1 MHLVISFPTES
12 AKPTKGD
19 GINVPSAHISFGTL
33 ETPWLRG
40 SSFFQE
46 ALCPIHGRQEITGTC
61 PYLGVMAAPLEFPIV
76 ITDIGSALA
85 NPPESLPGWEAIW
98 MKGTHG
104 GAHGK
109 VAYARHGLTAEQLA
123 EFLSE
128 HLSSDLS
135 CVKLEDGA
143 VVVWASQLGL
153 WIGRQGRWAKSYQRL
168 GIKVDFKELKEC
180 SRDFL
185 SCRSEELR
193 DLVEKEAVVAKDVMR
208 DNTSSHNSTFLYGL
222 DPRGSAW
229 KEVQRS

>member
-1 MHLVISFPTES
+1 
-12 AKPTKGD
+12 
-19 GINVPSAHISFGTL
+19 
-33 ETPWLRG
+33 LRG
-40 SSFFQE
+40 GKGF
-46 ALCPIHGRQEITGTC
+46 AKTHCPVHDREEMIATC
-61 PYLGVMAAPLEFPIV
+61 PYLAVMEAPSEFPIV

-123 EFLSE
+123 EFLNE

-135 CVKLEDGA
+135 CVMLEENA

-168 GIKVDFKELKEC
+168 GIKVNFKELKEV

-185 SCRSEELR
+185 SRRSEELR
-193 DLVEKEAVVAKDVMR
+193 DLIEKEAVVAKDVMR
-208 DNTSSHNSTFLYGL
+208 DNTASHNSTFLYGL
-222 DPRGSAW
+222 DPKGSAW

>member
-1 MHLVISFPTES
+1 MGMH
-12 AKPTKGD
+12 
-19 GINVPSAHISFGTL
+19 VPSAFISFRTL

-40 SSFFQE
+40 SSFFKE

-61 PYLGVMAAPLEFPIV
+61 PYLGVMAAPPQYPIV
-76 ITDIGSALA
+76 MTDVGDALA

-123 EFLSE
+123 EFLNE

-135 CVKLEDGA
+135 CVMLEDGA
-143 VVVWASQLGL
+143 VVVWASQLGV
-153 WIGRQGRWAKSYQRL
+153 WIGHQGRWAKSYQRL
-168 GIKVDFKELKEC
+168 GIKVNFKELKEV

-185 SCRSEELR
+185 SRRSEELR
-193 DLVEKEAVVAKDVMR
+193 GLIEKEAIVAKNVMR
-208 DNTSSHNSTFLYGL
+208 DNTVSHNSTLLYGL
-222 DPRGSAW
+222 DPKGSAW
-229 KEVQRS
+229 KEVQRSS